1 MPPPPWAAG
10 RAGAVAGRG
19 AAVAPWVRP
28 VPIVSGGARPPGH
41 GRAAADEAGGLGTAR
56 SPSPVP
62 AGPVAYSA
70 PPPPFPLVSAG
81 RSPVPAAS
89 PRGGTRAA
97 SHVWRSVLL
106 DPAALVSLPLCALG
120 VPRHTHPS
128 TQPRGCAASP
138 PGGGFPQ
145 FQRRRFQRFNF
156 YFGFL
161 GSPPLSLTAPGLD
174 AACFSGFKN
183 Q

>member
-1 MPPPPWAAG
+1 MMMPSPPWAAG

-89 PRGGTRAA
+89 PRAGRGRHPTSGVRCCWIPLPWSPCPCAPSGCPGTPTHPPSPGAA
-97 SHVWRSVLL
+97 QPPL
-106 DPAALVSLPLCALG
+106 PAADFRNFNGDVSRGLIFILVFWGHPLF
-120 VPRHTHPS
+120 H
-128 TQPRGCAASP
+128 
-138 PGGGFPQ
+138 
-145 FQRRRFQRFNF
+145 
-156 YFGFL
+156 
-161 GSPPLSLTAPGLD
+161 
-174 AACFSGFKN
+174 
-183 Q
+183 